1 LNANKKRREAGG
13 GTASAMANT
22 AEFCAITGANERTA
36 LFYLMQTGN
45 DASHAVNT
53 YFDAN
58 AQPPPESW
66 NPGGG
71 SASSADGAPAAKRAK
86 KGAELMEPLQ
96 AWRTDINAA
105 TMAAQQLAQ
114 LVSMS
119 DRNTL
124 YGEVRDAEFVA
135 ACTAI
140 LFCERRPGDPSSATK
155 PARSDAA
162 ARRRSASSTSAGAS
176 SKRKESSAK
185 GRGRSSSTRARGPAW
200 GLLESRCTAYTE
212 DVALTADPFWV
223 GRSHASECVLST
235 NQHISKRH
243 CVFTRGPAPDG
254 DGDDGTAAGG
264 STTFSYLEDVSS
276 NGTCLNR
283 TRMVKGER
291 TLLHDGDLVHIIMDG
306 VPDTDIAFEF
316 HTVSDD
322 AEVAAERAG
331 AVLDAE
337 GGFSLC
343 TVTFH
348 ANLAHSL
355 TRSPKHL

>member
-1 LNANKKRREAGG
+1 
-13 GTASAMANT
+13 MANI

-71 SASSADGAPAAKRAK
+71 SASSADGAPAKRVK
-86 KGAELMEPLQ
+86 KGAELMEPLE
-96 AWRTDINAA
+96 AWRADVNAA

-124 YGEVRDAEFVA
+124 YSESRDAEFVA

-155 PARSDAA
+155 PVRSDAA
-162 ARRRSASSTSAGAS
+162 ARRRSASSASASAS
-176 SKRKESSAK
+176 SKRKQSSAK
-185 GRGRSSSTRARGPAW
+185 GRGRSNSTRTAGPVWA
-200 GLLESRCTAYTE
+200 LLESRCTAFTE
-212 DVALTADPFWV
+212 DVELTTDPFWV
-223 GRSHASECVLST
+223 GRSNASELVLST

-254 DGDDGTAAGG
+254 GEGA
-264 STTFSYLEDVSS
+264 YLEDISS

-283 TRMVKGER
+283 KRMVKVRVFIWYPLTFQCEICSQYES
-291 TLLHDGDLVHIIMDG
+291 LPLVY
-306 VPDTDIAFEF
+306 F
-316 HTVSDD
+316 HPYSF
-322 AEVAAERAG
+322 G
-331 AVLDAE
+331 E
-337 GGFSLC
+337 GGADAPLRWGLYS
-343 TVTFH
+343 H
-348 ANLAHSL
+348 HHGRR
-355 TRSPKHL
+355 TRNRHCL